1 MHVRLLSINL
11 QVLDI
16 YFRGFY
22 PYEKKCNVCCM
33 FFLHL
38 SPWGESC
45 YFTPIFSAKILPTNY
60 VSPRLPFVM
69 FILQKILTNFAHY
82 YGKIQLLAINH
93 LWKACFMLYAICTL
107 CRVHIFCLFHLF
119 HIFFLAH
126 QILSWHAWNLVR
138 PKNCSLRSVLRC
150 NNSYYDLKV
159 FSDCWA
165 SCLQENNNWAEIISC
180 FTLRT
185 LPFKMF
191 GPFW

>member
-1 MHVRLLSINL
+1 
-11 QVLDI
+11 
-16 YFRGFY
+16 
-22 PYEKKCNVCCM
+22 M

-93 LWKACFMLYAICTL
+93 LWKACFMLYAICTS

-119 HIFFLAH
+119 HIFPKKSNSGPTFFLDQLETWYGLKTVASA
-126 QILSWHAWNLVR
+126 QCLGAMIL
-138 PKNCSLRSVLRC
+138 KFSVIAEPLLTR
-150 NNSYYDLKV
+150 NNELHHVTYV
-159 FSDCWA
+159 T
-165 SCLQENNNWAEIISC
+165 NN
-180 FTLRT
+180 
-185 LPFKMF
+185 
-191 GPFW
+191 